1 MGARAEHYI
10 VFHFRFIKD
19 QVNTMASF
27 ARERAEDSNN
37 RYIGI
42 SIKICLNSQPNY

>member
-1 MGARAEHYI
+1 MSKSALHYI

-19 QVNTMASF
+19 QVDTIASF
-27 ARERAEDSNN
+27 ARERVEDSNN

-42 SIKICLNSQPNY
+42 SIKDLPDSQPNY